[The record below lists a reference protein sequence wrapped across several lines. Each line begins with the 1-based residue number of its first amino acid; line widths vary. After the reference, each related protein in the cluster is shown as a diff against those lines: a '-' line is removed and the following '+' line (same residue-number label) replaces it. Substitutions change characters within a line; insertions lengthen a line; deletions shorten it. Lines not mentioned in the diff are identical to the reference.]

1 MRERGRIRERQD
13 EGDRMRGRGRIKERE
28 NYREIQ

>member
-13 EGDRMRGRGRIKERE
+13 EVDRMRGRGRIKERD
-28 NYREIQ
+28 N